1 MTDDRGRAGRGAMR
15 PGNVGRAD
23 PHADPATDPSMRPVD
38 VPADPSGGPTM
49 PVHTDPSGGP
59 TVPVRL
65 PADEPDVPAQR
76 DAAGDT
82 APHRTPPEAPPR
94 SRLAGLWIG
103 LILSA
108 LVLLLLLVFILQ
120 NLGQVQIRFLGLD
133 GNLPTGVALLFAA
146 VAGVLLVAIPGSLR
160 ILQLRRAARR
170 ARTDRR
176 EHTGRKAEV
185 R

>member
-1 MTDDRGRAGRGAMR
+1 
-15 PGNVGRAD
+15 
-23 PHADPATDPSMRPVD
+23 
-38 VPADPSGGPTM
+38 M

-65 PADEPDVPAQR
+65 PADEPDVPAPR
-76 DAAGDT
+76 DAGDT
-82 APHRTPPEAPPR
+82 APHRTPREAPPR

-108 LVLLLLLVFILQ
+108 VVLLLLLIFILQ
-120 NLGQVQIRFLGLD
+120 NLSPIQIHFLGLN

-146 VAGVLLVAIPGSLR
+146 IAGVLLVAIPGSLR
-160 ILQLRRAARR
+160 ILQLRRAAKR
-170 ARTDRR
+170 ARAGRTVGDAVR
-176 EHTGRKAEV
+176 EGGREDKV

>member
-1 MTDDRGRAGRGAMR
+1 MTDDRGRAGRGAIR
-15 PGNVGRAD
+15 SGNVGRAD
-23 PHADPATDPSMRPVD
+23 PHADPATDPSMRPVE

-65 PADEPDVPAQR
+65 PSDEPDVPAQR
-76 DAAGDT
+76 DT
-82 APHRTPPEAPPR
+82 ADGPTQRIPREEPPR

-108 LVLLLLLVFILQ
+108 VVLLFLLIFILQ
-120 NLGQVQIRFLGLD
+120 NLRDVEIHFLGAV

-146 VAGVLLVAIPGSLR
+146 IAGVLLVAIPGSLR

-170 ARTDRR
+170 ARSGHAAR
-176 EHTGRKAEV
+176 EAKGR
-185 R
+185 

>member
-38 VPADPSGGPTM
+38 VAADPSGGPTM

-65 PADEPDVPAQR
+65 PADEPDVPAPR
-76 DAAGDT
+76 DAGDT
-82 APHRTPPEAPPR
+82 APHRTPHEAPPR

-108 LVLLLLLVFILQ
+108 LVLLLLLIFILQ
-120 NLGQVQIRFLGLD
+120 NLGQVEIHFLGLA

-170 ARTDRR
+170 A
-176 EHTGRKAEV
+176 GRPSRDAKV